1 MKKILLLFSICLIPM
16 LGYAQTDE
24 NGKERV
30 YIDYFSRPGTISN
43 ILAEALRNKVIEG
56 IQKMD
61 RVELIDVDSNE
72 ALKTEAKRRQE
83 ASAMGDAVCRSE
95 VMTTLGAQY
104 LIQGNITSMQ
114 GVKKTDSKGKTYYQ
128 GSVSYT
134 LKIVDPS
141 NGTLKGTQTFTHEG
155 LTGNIGDTPDE
166 AIIKTLDYVVISMDD
181 FVDEYFKMKGT
192 IVQIESTKKDKAQT
206 VYIDLGTKRGVQ
218 KGQKFIVYIEMDIAG
233 ELSLKEVGRLN
244 VKEVLSG
251 TRSLCTVSKGGEEI
265 MKASK
270 EEKKLIILSRKIPFR
285 RTWTMMKLRILLLNL
300 LVVYTIHFMA
310 QESYSNDVTCVKAD
324 DNIAVITA
332 SGTAEKR
339 KMYIIWH

>member
-104 LIQGNITSMQ
+104 
-114 GVKKTDSKGKTYYQ
+114 
-128 GSVSYT
+128 
-134 LKIVDPS
+134 
-141 NGTLKGTQTFTHEG
+141 
-155 LTGNIGDTPDE
+155 
-166 AIIKTLDYVVISMDD
+166 
-181 FVDEYFKMKGT
+181 
-192 IVQIESTKKDKAQT
+192 
-206 VYIDLGTKRGVQ
+206 
-218 KGQKFIVYIEMDIAG
+218 FI
-233 ELSLKEVGRLN
+233 
-244 VKEVLSG
+244 
-251 TRSLCTVSKGGEEI
+251 
-265 MKASK
+265 
-270 EEKKLIILSRKIPFR
+270 
-285 RTWTMMKLRILLLNL
+285 
-300 LVVYTIHFMA
+300 
-310 QESYSNDVTCVKAD
+310 
-324 DNIAVITA
+324 
-332 SGTAEKR
+332 
-339 KMYIIWH
+339 

>member
-61 RVELIDVDSNE
+61 RVELIDVE
-72 ALKTEAKRRQE
+72 RRQE

-270 EEKKLIILSRKIPFR
+270 EEKKLIILSRKNTF
-285 RTWTMMKLRILLLNL
+285 LGGLGL
-300 LVVYTIHFMA
+300 
-310 QESYSNDVTCVKAD
+310 
-324 DNIAVITA
+324 
-332 SGTAEKR
+332 
-339 KMYIIWH
+339 

>member
-114 GVKKTDSKGKTYYQ
+114 GVKKTDSKVRPLDRKSCCVINDSPDT
-128 GSVSYT
+128 GSTSCRY
-134 LKIVDPS
+134 L
-141 NGTLKGTQTFTHEG
+141 
-155 LTGNIGDTPDE
+155 
-166 AIIKTLDYVVISMDD
+166 
-181 FVDEYFKMKGT
+181 
-192 IVQIESTKKDKAQT
+192 
-206 VYIDLGTKRGVQ
+206 
-218 KGQKFIVYIEMDIAG
+218 
-233 ELSLKEVGRLN
+233 VG
-244 VKEVLSG
+244 
-251 TRSLCTVSKGGEEI
+251 
-265 MKASK
+265 
-270 EEKKLIILSRKIPFR
+270 
-285 RTWTMMKLRILLLNL
+285 
-300 LVVYTIHFMA
+300 
-310 QESYSNDVTCVKAD
+310 
-324 DNIAVITA
+324 
-332 SGTAEKR
+332 
-339 KMYIIWH
+339 

>member
-166 AIIKTLDYVVISMDD
+166 AIIKTWNQ
-181 FVDEYFKMKGT
+181 ER
-192 IVQIESTKKDKAQT
+192 
-206 VYIDLGTKRGVQ
+206 GTKRPE
-218 KGQKFIVYIEMDIAG
+218 IY
-233 ELSLKEVGRLN
+233 RLHRD
-244 VKEVLSG
+244 G
-251 TRSLCTVSKGGEEI
+251 YC
-265 MKASK
+265 
-270 EEKKLIILSRKIPFR
+270 R
-285 RTWTMMKLRILLLNL
+285 RTVIERSRTLECERSIERN
-300 LVVYTIHFMA
+300 TFFMYRE
-310 QESYSNDVTCVKAD
+310 Q
-324 DNIAVITA
+324 
-332 SGTAEKR
+332 R
-339 KMYIIWH
+339 R

>member
-1 MKKILLLFSICLIPM
+1 
-16 LGYAQTDE
+16 
-24 NGKERV
+24 
-30 YIDYFSRPGTISN
+30 
-43 ILAEALRNKVIEG
+43 
-56 IQKMD
+56 
-61 RVELIDVDSNE
+61 
-72 ALKTEAKRRQE
+72 
-83 ASAMGDAVCRSE
+83 MGDAVCRSE

-192 IVQIESTKKDKAQT
+192 IV
-206 VYIDLGTKRGVQ
+206 YIDLGTKRGVQ

-265 MKASK
+265 MKASQ
-270 EEKKLIILSRKIPFR
+270 EEKKLIILSRKNTF
-285 RTWTMMKLRILLLNL
+285 LGGLGL
-300 LVVYTIHFMA
+300 
-310 QESYSNDVTCVKAD
+310 
-324 DNIAVITA
+324 
-332 SGTAEKR
+332 
-339 KMYIIWH
+339 

>member
-1 MKKILLLFSICLIPM
+1 M
-16 LGYAQTDE
+16 
-24 NGKERV
+24 
-30 YIDYFSRPGTISN
+30 
-43 ILAEALRNKVIEG
+43 
-56 IQKMD
+56 
-61 RVELIDVDSNE
+61 
-72 ALKTEAKRRQE
+72 
-83 ASAMGDAVCRSE
+83 
-95 VMTTLGAQY
+95 
-104 LIQGNITSMQ
+104 
-114 GVKKTDSKGKTYYQ
+114 
-128 GSVSYT
+128 
-134 LKIVDPS
+134 KIVDPS

-270 EEKKLIILSRKIPFR
+270 EENKLIILSRKNTF
-285 RTWTMMKLRILLLNL
+285 LGGLGL
-300 LVVYTIHFMA
+300 
-310 QESYSNDVTCVKAD
+310 
-324 DNIAVITA
+324 
-332 SGTAEKR
+332 
-339 KMYIIWH
+339 